1 MNWSPEGVAAFAL
14 PDFSGT
20 LTPEAQA
27 AADLA
32 RAEAAAEEA
41 YARGYED
48 GQQAGRVEAEAA
60 IGPALEAL
68 GGAADAL
75 RAVQAALGTEAEE
88 ALMAMAVAVAR
99 EIVQRELRQ
108 DPAALRE
115 LIRRATTI
123 LPLEQTLEVRLHPED
138 LAVLAGDLE
147 LLAAGGRRLEVQ
159 WVPDATLDRGGYVI
173 ETPQRIVDANLDEQ
187 LQVYYRRLRDG

>member
-1 MNWSPEGVAAFAL
+1 MNWSPDGVAAFAL

-48 GQQAGRVEAEAA
+48 GQQAGRAEAESE
-60 IGPALEAL
+60 IQPALEAL
-68 GGAADAL
+68 GGAADSL

-88 ALMAMAVAVAR
+88 ALIAMAVAVAR

-138 LAVLAGDLE
+138 LAALAGDLE
-147 LLAAGGRRLEVQ
+147 LLAAGGRRLDVQ

-187 LQVYYRRLRDG
+187 LQGYYRRLRDG